1 MKLSYRWVIVAVGA
15 LMTCVGIGALFSLAV
30 YLAPMSAQTGWSRTG
45 ISSAMT
51 LDFLVVLVGLSAAS
65 FFAPMI
71 AATTLWFQDNRS
83 LAGLGGNDSWLY
95 IGSFS
100 IALGA
105 LAFPPL
111 PRHALQPA

>member
-1 MKLSYRWVIVAVGA
+1 MESSYRWVIVAVGA

-95 IGSFS
+95 IGSPRT
-100 IALGA
+100 AGGGGA
-105 LAFPPL
+105 PL
-111 PRHALQPA
+111 PPPRRA